1 MGALTFRKF
10 AEFLKISTVG
20 QGCGGGGGGG
30 GGGVMVGQVC
40 RYFLIFQ
47 PKGMFN
53 LWLNLNE
60 SQPIYVA
67 YHKQVYFHSSQP
79 LTILV
84 VSYISPLCYWSKR
97 SFCSLK
103 QAKLLP

>member
-1 MGALTFRKF
+1 MVV
-10 AEFLKISTVG
+10 VG
-20 QGCGGGGGGG
+20 GDGGGGGGVMVVVVG
-30 GGGVMVGQVC
+30 GVMVVVVGGVMVGQVC

-47 PKGMFN
+47 PKGMFD

-67 YHKQVYFHSSQP
+67 YHKQVYFHSSQL